1 VQRAKLVTTFW
12 AAVALAGCDRSAPP
26 AVVTPA
32 STPPPVIVQVPPPSM
47 NEQETMSD
55 LAAQGARAFSGL
67 SPQSDIHHGA
77 TWFQGAV
84 PADGSTA
91 YLYLGKL
98 GDAGASTLR
107 FVVRYEGSKP
117 ANLGSCAVMVDGVE
131 VGSFSPAPNRT
142 DQPSDG
148 SVRQI
153 ADIHFDDVRPIVLAM
168 ISGQTATIRT
178 TDGAEIRLDRSELD
192 EMRRVLSAYLHIQ
205 SSGAADSP
213 PAP

>member
-1 VQRAKLVTTFW
+1 
-12 AAVALAGCDRSAPP
+12 
-26 AVVTPA
+26 
-32 STPPPVIVQVPPPSM
+32 
-47 NEQETMSD
+47 
-55 LAAQGARAFSGL
+55 
-67 SPQSDIHHGA
+67 
-77 TWFQGAV
+77 
-84 PADGSTA
+84 
-91 YLYLGKL
+91 
-98 GDAGASTLR
+98 
-107 FVVRYEGSKP
+107 
-117 ANLGSCAVMVDGVE
+117 MVDGVE

-153 ADIHFDDVRPIVLAM
+153 ADIHFDDIRPIVLAM